1 MSEVMLIEFGAE
13 GVPVHAGL
21 ISEEIGWV
29 RSVPLDDLRAEAGH
43 EAVLVLDGR
52 QIASHRVQVPDF
64 PDFRLRQVL
73 SGLMDECIGRAG
85 QDVHFALFG
94 GRDAGNGQRTVA
106 VVETGVL
113 KQAMSYAADLGF
125 RVFSVIPDYC
135 LLADGAAGRM
145 EDGRVLARFS
155 GGTGFSAD
163 GDAAE
168 LMTTDDLTIRALDA
182 QEWQGLLAGAAN
194 KLENLLQGGF
204 GLQPGVGA
212 VFLWFRRAVVLAV
225 VLLVVWGGVA
235 FYEASRN
242 FSATE
247 SLQADT
253 ETLFREALPNVKRV
267 VNMDVQMRRA
277 IRAMREKGGNEFLVL
292 STLTVEAVAGQETT
306 TIESMR
312 FDAGD
317 GTLVFSVSFD
327 SFSSGEQFKKKLQA
341 SGLMVTEGNSRA
353 ERGRV
358 LSDLTVR
365 RRV

>member
-1 MSEVMLIEFGAE
+1 MSEVMLIEFGAA
-13 GVPVHAGL
+13 GMPVHAGL
-21 ISEEIGWV
+21 ISEENGWV
-29 RSVPLDDLRAEAGH
+29 RSVPLDDLRAEAGR
-43 EAVLVLDGR
+43 EVVLVLDGR
-52 QIASHRVQVPDF
+52 LVASHRVQVPDF

-73 SGLMDECIGRAG
+73 SGLMDERIGRAG

-94 GRDAGNGQRTVA
+94 DRDADSGQRTVA

-113 KQAMSYAADLGF
+113 KQAVSYAADLGLM
-125 RVFSVIPDYC
+125 VLSVIPDYC
-135 LLADGAAGRM
+135 LLADGDAGRM
-145 EDGRVLARFS
+145 EDGRVVARFS
-155 GGTGFSAD
+155 DGTGFSAD

-168 LMTTDDLTIRALDA
+168 LMTNDDMAVRDLDA
-182 QEWQGLLAGAAN
+182 QDWQGLLAGAAN
-194 KLENLLQGGF
+194 KIENLLQGGF

-212 VFLWFRRAVVLAV
+212 VFLWFRKAVVLAV
-225 VLLVVWGGVA
+225 ALLLVWGGAA
-235 FYEASRN
+235 FHEASRN
-242 FSATE
+242 LSATE
-247 SLQADT
+247 SLQAET

-292 STLTVEAVAGQETT
+292 STLMAEAVAEQETT

-317 GTLVFSVSFD
+317 GTLVFSVSFA

-365 RRV
+365 RRI